1 MDHLADLA
9 VFARV
14 VELESFSA
22 AADAVAVVEKQLAAA
37 LETESAD

>member
-14 VELESFSA
+14 VEQESFSA
-22 AADAVAVVEKQLAAA
+22 AAEDLQLP
-37 LETESAD
+37 